1 VALDDWENEGRP
13 VSWDD
18 KWRDLYQSAA
28 AEATVMLK
36 AAAVDLL
43 AE

>member
-1 VALDDWENEGRP
+1 M
-13 VSWDD
+13 SWDD
-18 KWRDLYQSAA
+18 KWRDLYQSSA
-28 AEATVMLK
+28 AEAAVMLE